1 MMKPWSAI
9 SHSGYGHLL
18 STWIVVLMG
27 AMRFLEEDCV
37 GGLLHFFDSMDTFV
51 STWALDARNLGER
64 ILQLEPHSH
73 SLRSAD
79 GWNS

>member
-1 MMKPWSAI
+1 M
-9 SHSGYGHLL
+9 L

-37 GGLLHFFDSMDTFV
+37 GGLMHFFDSMDTFV
-51 STWALDARNLGER
+51 YNWALVVLDYARNLGER